1 MGPAICLRDTFRPIE
16 IQLLNL
22 VRRYNMLSKELL
34 KVDPTAI
41 QVTWPLWPIF
51 DTFYYH
57 A

>member
-41 QVTWPLWPIF
+41 QVTWPL
-51 DTFYYH
+51 
-57 A
+57 